1 MEISSIRSV
10 QSGHW
15 SDTMNA
21 LLLQA
26 VFASRQA
33 ETPEQAKQPGP
44 DLQPVQEVHAEGS
57 ADPGV

>member
-44 DLQPVQEVHAEGS
+44 DL
-57 ADPGV
+57 